1 LTGRDLYKDLYAQQ
15 DGQFHPRRSTIQ
27 PNFLVGPRISGTAGA
42 ACNGKISP
50 EGEETMK
57 LMKGMALSL
66 AALAVVLIPGCGARH
81 SPKEVFYL
89 VASNMST
96 NYWQTAVAGF
106 KKAAAEYGVTARAV
120 GPDKYDP
127 QAELAELQ
135 SAVAAKPSGILIS
148 VSDAAVLT
156 PGINAA
162 VDAGIPVI
170 TIDSDAASHRL
181 YFIGTNNLDAGRLGG
196 RRVVEKLGGKGNVV
210 FFTITGQPN
219 TEERLKG
226 FKDVFATRPGINIV
240 DVVDIKGDT
249 AVAFDRTQQLLA
261 QTGAKKIDA
270 FICLESASGEVVAE
284 AIKRSHDTS
293 RMVVAWD
300 VNPDTLQGIK
310 DGVIDATIVQKPFT
324 MGYVGLKA
332 LDEVF
337 HNPPAQLSKDSSADA
352 FAPYLAFIDTG
363 TSLVDKTNVD
373 VFLAAAAAHAK

>member
-1 LTGRDLYKDLYAQQ
+1 
-15 DGQFHPRRSTIQ
+15 
-27 PNFLVGPRISGTAGA
+27 
-42 ACNGKISP
+42 
-50 EGEETMK
+50 MK
-57 LMKGMALSL
+57 LMKGMALAL

-106 KKAAAEYGVTARAV
+106 KKAGAEYGVTARAV

-135 SAVAAKPSGILIS
+135 NAVAAKPAGILIS

-170 TIDSDAASHRL
+170 TIDSDAATSHRL

-196 RRVVEKLGGKGNVV
+196 RRVVEKLGGRGNVV

-226 FKDVFATRPGINIV
+226 FKDVFVTRPGIKIV

-284 AIKRSHDTS
+284 AVKRSQDTS
-293 RMVVAWD
+293 RTVVAWD
-300 VNPDTLQGIK
+300 VNSDTLQGIK
-310 DGVIDATIVQKPFT
+310 DGVIDATVVQKPFT

-337 HNPPAQLSKDSSADA
+337 HNPPGQLSKDWSSDA
-352 FAPYLAFIDTG
+352 FAPYPAFIDTG
-363 TSLVDKTNVD
+363 TSLVDKSNVD
-373 VFLAAAAAHAK
+373 VFLSAAAAHAK